1 MPTSAQSL
9 ARREGGSMSRRPAA
23 VSPERGDGA
32 RQPIVPPS
40 KRAVQGAAWPSAAAA
55 QRASAVPATQALAPW
70 SGSSIGV
77 IRYLPVALLVTLSVA
92 IAPALIADAL
102 IAPGGPAGTIATLIC
117 AVAISLA
124 LAAFES
130 TAWKRL
136 PGARGV
142 LFSDLMLW
150 SFARRLWAERRLK
163 EIGAAYAAAHAAGG
177 GGKRVDLLEGLSRL
191 LQMRNPQTYGH
202 CRRVARHAER
212 IARAM
217 RLAPTEIAAVRAAAL
232 IHDVGKVYTPPAILQ
247 KQGPLTDE
255 EFDVVR
261 RHCVDGAEMLA
272 PVRDRRLA
280 EVVLRHHERIDG
292 SGYPDGLSGEEI
304 PVAARIIA
312 VADTFDAI
320 TSHRSYRGAR
330 TQREGLAVLRSESGK
345 QLDATA
351 VAAFLDVYA
360 PRRAIASVSFSAA
373 IWARLA
379 PLQLLPRS
387 LFGGAPLA
395 GLVPAV
401 GAAGLLAVAPAARYE
416 RSATER
422 EAGAQRLALRA
433 AMPGAFVRAPQNAR
447 RPSAVSIG
455 APGAKR
461 VRAGRPGHAPP
472 LVRSAPVRSA
482 PQSAGPSTGE
492 TRGGGGPPAPVA
504 QLPIGPRGP
513 HLPPAPA
520 PIPSLPTPSVTPPSG
535 GGGVTVAPAGTPGVD
550 AGPIQVPSVTVPGVK
565 MPVAG
570 GPAG

>member
-9 ARREGGSMSRRPAA
+9 ARREGGSISRRPAA
-23 VSPERGDGA
+23 VGPERADGA

-40 KRAVQGAAWPSAAAA
+40 ERAAQGAAKRPAAAG
-55 QRASAVPATQALAPW
+55 QPASAVPPTQALAPW
-70 SGSSIGV
+70 SESSTGV
-77 IRYLPVALLVTLSVA
+77 IRYLPVALLATLTVA
-92 IAPALIADAL
+92 IAPAMIADAL
-102 IAPGGPAGTIATLIC
+102 IAPGGLAGTITTLIC
-117 AVAISLA
+117 AVGISLA

-130 TAWKRL
+130 TVWKRL

-142 LFSDLMLW
+142 LFCDLMLW

-163 EIGAAYAAAHAAGG
+163 EIGAAYAAALATGG
-177 GGKRVDLLEGLSRL
+177 GEQRVDLLEGLSRL
-191 LQMRNPQTYGH
+191 LQTRNPQTYGH

-217 RLAPTEIAAVRAAAL
+217 RLAPTEIAEVRAAAL
-232 IHDVGKVYTPPAILQ
+232 IHDIGKLYTPSAILQ

-255 EFDVVR
+255 EFDVVK

-292 SGYPDGLSGEEI
+292 SGYPDGLSGEQI

-330 TQREGLAVLRSESGK
+330 SQREGLAVLRSESGK

-379 PLQLLPRS
+379 PLPGS

-395 GLVPAV
+395 ALVPAV

-422 EAGAQRLALRA
+422 EAGVPRLTLQAVL
-433 AMPGAFVRAPQNAR
+433 PGAFARTPQNAR
-447 RPSAVSIG
+447 RQSVVSIG

-461 VRAGRPGHAPP
+461 VRTGRPGPAPA
-472 LVRSAPVRSA
+472 LVPSAPVRSA
-482 PQSAGPSTGE
+482 PRAASPSAGE
-492 TRGGGGPPAPVA
+492 TRGGGGPPAPAA
-504 QLPIGPRGP
+504 QLPIAAEPV
-513 HLPPAPA
+513 LPPSPV
-520 PIPSLPTPSVTPPSG
+520 PIPSLPTLGLAPPSG
-535 GGGVTVAPAGTPGVD
+535 GGGVTIAAASTPGVD
-550 AGPIQVPSVTVPGVK
+550 AGPVQVPSVTVPGLAV
-565 MPVAG
+565 PSAG
-570 GPAG
+570 APGG